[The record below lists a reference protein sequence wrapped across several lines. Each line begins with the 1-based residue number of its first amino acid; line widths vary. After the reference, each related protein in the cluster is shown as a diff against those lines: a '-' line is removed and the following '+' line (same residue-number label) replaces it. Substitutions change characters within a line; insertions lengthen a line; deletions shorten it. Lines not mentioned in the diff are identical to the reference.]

1 MGFFPAIDKMW
12 PSLSLFMIIIINFI
26 YKALLPMLRDFT
38 KIKTS
43 ETKCESK
50 NIRSSKIKA
59 IRNRK
64 TTVVLSKNDIKSSII
79 CSFKTMRF

>member
-1 MGFFPAIDKMW
+1 
-12 PSLSLFMIIIINFI
+12 
-26 YKALLPMLRDFT
+26 MLRDFK

-64 TTVVLSKNDIKSSII
+64 TTVVLSENDIKSSII

>member
-12 PSLSLFMIIIINFI
+12 PSLSLFMIIINFI

-64 TTVVLSKNDIKSSII
+64 TTSIEQKRHKI
-79 CSFKTMRF
+79 IYHMLI